1 MISIL
6 CDMSS
11 MTSILCDMSS
21 MINILFDM
29 SSIIN
34 ILSGMSSRIKI
45 TALLPEN
52 ADDSATLIQ
61 KLGIDLFY
69 NDYLFYFYKA
79 SFDKM

>member
-1 MISIL
+1 
-6 CDMSS
+6 
-11 MTSILCDMSS
+11 
-21 MINILFDM
+21 M

-69 NDYLFYFYKA
+69 NDYLFFKEIIVF
-79 SFDKM
+79 SNDSHFG